1 MINVRH
7 EFIFFHSIAPE
18 TLRQQ
23 CSPTSSSPASLATGH
38 LTGHLYPSS
47 DFTGGS
53 CNYFKLSTVQSPISA
68 SFGAAGKKTE
78 QNKKKFFFLNFTEFL
93 SNFMITYD
101 FNWFKVI
108 PIWWMEWCLQPLQ
121 RPLQP
126 IRTLCLEWPLWP
138 IRLHH
143 LNLMPLTQQGKF

>member
-1 MINVRH
+1 MYDMNLFSFTVLHLKLWGSSVRRLRRLLLLWRQV
-7 EFIFFHSIAPE
+7 ILRVIS
-18 TLRQQ
+18 TLRQISPGVLATISSCPL
-23 CSPTSSSPASLATGH
+23 CSPPFLP
-38 LTGHLYPSS
+38 PS
-47 DFTGGS
+47 G
-53 CNYFKLSTVQSPISA
+53 LQV
-68 SFGAAGKKTE
+68 KK
-78 QNKKKFFFLNFTEFL
+78 QNKIKKNFFFLNFTEFL

-126 IRTLCLEWPLWP
+126 IRILCLGWPLWP
-138 IRLHH
+138 ILLHR

>member
-1 MINVRH
+1 MQYYIFFFSLYYLKIRIVLKSTGLGILIPCDLMINVRH

-78 QNKKKFFFLNFTEFL
+78 PKKKKFFF
-93 SNFMITYD
+93 
-101 FNWFKVI
+101 FKFHEI
-108 PIWWMEWCLQPLQ
+108 FI
-121 RPLQP
+121 
-126 IRTLCLEWPLWP
+126 
-138 IRLHH
+138 
-143 LNLMPLTQQGKF
+143 

>member
-1 MINVRH
+1 MNLFSFTVLHLKLWGSSVRRLRRLLLLWRQV
-7 EFIFFHSIAPE
+7 ILRVIS
-18 TLRQQ
+18 TLRQISPGVLATISSCPL
-23 CSPTSSSPASLATGH
+23 CSPPFLP
-38 LTGHLYPSS
+38 PS
-47 DFTGGS
+47 G
-53 CNYFKLSTVQSPISA
+53 LQV
-68 SFGAAGKKTE
+68 KK
-78 QNKKKFFFLNFTEFL
+78 QNKKFFFFLISRNFYL
-93 SNFMITYD
+93 IMITYD